1 MTLDTRQRVHIVWPT
16 LIQEPGSAEPTLA
29 LFYAE
34 SRDGLTFTPRQRVP
48 TEGVPRHV
56 HITSHPGEPVAMVW
70 EEGTAGSR
78 RIALG
83 LGIPDE
89 TGRLRWQRRI
99 ISGNV
104 TATYPVLA
112 AVEDGMVAAWVHD
125 TGAGQGVRVERIVT
139 TN

>member
-1 MTLDTRQRVHIVWPT
+1 
-16 LIQEPGSAEPTLA
+16 
-29 LFYAE
+29 
-34 SRDGLTFTPRQRVP
+34 
-48 TEGVPRHV
+48 
-56 HITSHPGEPVAMVW
+56 MVW
-70 EEGTAGSR
+70 EEGTAGSP

-139 TN
+139 MN